1 MGGLFRSLVINGI
14 LLLKYLE
21 VLQEGSLYFLG
32 WRVLWVG
39 LLLKG
44 NISACLGDLVHF
56 KAKV

>member
-44 NISACLGDLVHF
+44 NILACLGDLVHF